1 MAFLLT
7 KLFNIAI
14 CITIRLDHVCYA
26 LQEKCD
32 VLAGLVADAVAEHVG
47 YATAD

>member
-1 MAFLLT
+1 MFT
-7 KLFNIAI
+7 
-14 CITIRLDHVCYA
+14 